1 MNDRSGQISA
11 GARLWAAL
19 EEERP
24 LQVVGAIN
32 AYAAIMAARVG
43 FRALYISGAG
53 VANASYGLPDLG
65 ITTLPDVLEDVRRI
79 TGITSLPV
87 LVDAD
92 TGFGTSAFMIARTIK
107 EMTRAGA
114 AGVHM
119 EDQVA
124 AKRCGHRPGK
134 ALVEPE
140 EMADRVKAAVD
151 AKEDENFT
159 VIART
164 DALAVEGFEAAVER
178 AQLYTEAGAEMIFA
192 EAMTELDHYRKFSEA
207 IDVPIMANLTE
218 FGSTPLFTTEELGKA
233 GVSLVIY
240 PISAFRAMSAAALEV
255 YEALRREGTQKGVVE
270 KMQTREQLY
279 DFLGYHEYE
288 EMLDRLFAKQKG

>member
-1 MNDRSGQISA
+1 MNDEPSNVSA
-11 GARLWAAL
+11 GARLWAAMK
-19 EEERP
+19 EEQP
-24 LQVVGAIN
+24 LQAVGTIN
-32 AYAAIMAARVG
+32 AYAAIMAERVG

-53 VANASYGLPDLG
+53 VANASYGMPDLG

-79 TGITSLPV
+79 TGVTDLPV
-87 LVDAD
+87 LVDVD
-92 TGFGTSAFMIARTIK
+92 TGFGSSAFMIARTIK

-114 AGVHM
+114 SGVHI

-124 AKRCGHRPGK
+124 SKRCGHRPGK

-151 AKEDENFT
+151 AKSDPDFA

-164 DALAVEGFEAAVER
+164 DALAVEGFEAALER
-178 AQLYTEAGAEMIFA
+178 AQLYEQAGADIIFA
-192 EAMTELDHYRKFSEA
+192 EAMTELDHYRGFSEA
-207 IDVPIMANLTE
+207 VNSPIMANLTE
-218 FGSTPLFTTEELGKA
+218 FGTTPLFTTEELKSA

-240 PISAFRAMSAAALEV
+240 PITAFRAMSAAALEV
-255 YEALRREGTQKGVVE
+255 YKTLRQQGTQRNVVD
-270 KMQTREQLY
+270 KMQTRDELY

-288 EMLDRLFAKQKG
+288 KKLDRLFTTGEG